1 MHRAA
6 FERDESQENTG
17 RRSSRA
23 PLCILAQG
31 VCSGCECTPSPRLDK
46 VTSSAHNAR
55 LTRRTNMAYGITHF
69 FANGTQAQYEASIR
83 AVHPS
88 RDQLPKG
95 QLFHAAG
102 PAPGGWQI

>member
-1 MHRAA
+1 
-6 FERDESQENTG
+6 
-17 RRSSRA
+17 
-23 PLCILAQG
+23 
-31 VCSGCECTPSPRLDK
+31 
-46 VTSSAHNAR
+46 
-55 LTRRTNMAYGITHF
+55 MAYGISHF

-102 PAPGGWQI
+102 PSPGGWLIVAVHESKASWEQFRDNVLGPKLAAGVAGGFTSPPVETTFDVYNHQLG